1 MCFLSNHGL
10 KTLTIQSWV
19 SQIWFYSIIIFQN
32 LEDLIPILKSLSK
45 VKDVRKI
52 IRQVSSKMTISVS
65 EFNKNINDMYQKDRN
80 IKIDDR
86 VAYQA
91 IMGNYYPPQEE
102 YNPKRLK
109 TIFLK

>member
-1 MCFLSNHGL
+1 
-10 KTLTIQSWV
+10 
-19 SQIWFYSIIIFQN
+19 
-32 LEDLIPILKSLSK
+32 
-45 VKDVRKI
+45 
-52 IRQVSSKMTISVS
+52 
-65 EFNKNINDMYQKDRN
+65 MYQKDRN

-109 TIFLK
+109 TIFLKQEHDDYKNNDI